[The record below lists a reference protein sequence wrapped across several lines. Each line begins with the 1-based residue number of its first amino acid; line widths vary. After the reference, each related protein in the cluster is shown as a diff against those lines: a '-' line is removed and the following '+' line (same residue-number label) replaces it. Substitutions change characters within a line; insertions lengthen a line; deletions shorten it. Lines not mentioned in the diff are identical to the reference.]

1 MLRSEGAKHSK
12 SRYYGP
18 KVSISLA
25 DIHLMSGC
33 RPYIRLQAMCEQNQ
47 WPTLRLD
54 GQTPAKDRLGLVEQ
68 FNAPRAARDSGQQPW
83 VFLLSSKVRLVASS
97 SLS

>member
-1 MLRSEGAKHSK
+1 MAQK
-12 SRYYGP
+12 S
-18 KVSISLA
+18 VSALPIY
-25 DIHLMSGC
+25 LMSGC
-33 RPYIRLQAMCEQNQ
+33 RPYIWLQAMCEQNQ

>member
-1 MLRSEGAKHSK
+1 MAQRS
-12 SRYYGP
+12 
-18 KVSISLA
+18 VSALTIY
-25 DIHLMSGC
+25 HMHGC
-33 RPYIRLQAMCEQNQ
+33 RPYIRLQAMCDQNH

-97 SLS
+97 SLR